1 MTAATANWKRKAATV
16 LVALGPDRSSRVLQ
30 HFKPNDVEDLVLEV
44 LTIGSVG
51 DDAVGGVVEEFYK
64 RAVAR
69 DRQTVG
75 GLDYAR
81 DLLARVLGDDRAQEV
96 LGRLTENG
104 RPRPF
109 DFLRQTDPS
118 QLASFL
124 QEEQPQ
130 TIALVL
136 AHLPYAQA
144 AGVLKSL
151 PPGLGSE
158 VALRLA
164 AMDRTSPEVID
175 AVEAALRQ
183 RIRGFLITDSAQ
195 VGGAE
200 FMAQVLGQADRDT
213 EREILGALEQ
223 RDPELASKV
232 RRLLFTFDQIIL
244 LDDRS
249 LQRVLRDVDQKDLAL
264 ALRNTTNELLERILR
279 NLSTRS
285 ADMIREEMSLAGSV
299 RTRQINEAQQ
309 RIVGVIRKLEETE
322 EIVIERRGGDGD
334 I

>member
-1 MTAATANWKRKAATV
+1 MTSATVNGKRKAATV

-30 HFKPNDVEDLVLEV
+30 HFKQNDVEDLVLEV
-44 LTIGSVG
+44 LTIGSVA
-51 DDAVGGVVEEFYK
+51 DDTSGEVIEEFYK
-64 RAVAR
+64 RAVAH
-69 DRQTVG
+69 DRHAVG
-75 GLDYAR
+75 GFDYAR
-81 DLLARVLGDDRAQEV
+81 DLLARTLGDDRAHEV

-136 AHLPYAQA
+136 AHLPYGQA
-144 AGVLKSL
+144 ATVLKSL

-164 AMDRTSPEVID
+164 AMDRTSPEVVD
-175 AVEAALRQ
+175 AVEAALQQ
-183 RIRGFLITDSAQ
+183 RISGFIIPDSAR

-200 FMAQVLGQADRDT
+200 FMAKVLSQADRST
-213 EREILGALEQ
+213 EREIISALEQ
-223 RDPELASKV
+223 RDPELAVEV

-249 LQRVLRDVDQKDLAL
+249 LQRVLRDVDQKDLAA
-264 ALRNTTNELLERILR
+264 ALRNASSELQERMLR
-279 NLSTRS
+279 NLSSRS
-285 ADMIREEMSLAGSV
+285 AEMLREEMSLAGSI
-299 RTRQINEAQQ
+299 RPKQIIEAQQ
-309 RIVGVIRKLEETE
+309 RIVAIVRKLEESE